1 MSDMVGGDVLATLL
15 AAVAIV
21 SWPTFD
27 PPARAWSAL
36 DGGTVAS
43 SGRLRSWPRRVA
55 RGAVRLPWRE
65 PGRGVET
72 EEATADLLAV
82 LDQVATAL
90 RAGIS
95 PGAALAALSRAGSVP
110 PQMRDLVDDLVDG
123 AQTGEPLGPI
133 WRSWAVRLPGTGLNL
148 LAQSWAVSEE
158 TGAPLAESVASA
170 VRMVR
175 ADRDQHR
182 LVATTLA
189 QAKATISI
197 LTVLPLGG
205 PLLAF
210 AVGVDPASM
219 LAAPGP
225 TLASVTAGV
234 ALLVAGRHWVHR
246 LVAQAMRG
254 PVVS

>member
-1 MSDMVGGDVLATLL
+1 MSDMVGGDLLVTLL

-21 SWPTFD
+21 SWSASD

-36 DGGTVAS
+36 YGGTVAPT
-43 SGRLRSWPRRVA
+43 GRPWPWPRRVA
-55 RGAVRLPWRE
+55 RGAVQLPWHGS
-65 PGRGVET
+65 GRGVET

-90 RAGIS
+90 RAGVS
-95 PGAALAALSRAGSVP
+95 PGAALAALSRTGSVP
-110 PQMRDLVDDLVDG
+110 PRMCDLVDDLVGG
-123 AQTGEPLGPI
+123 AQTGEPLGPT
-133 WRSWAVRLPGTGLNL
+133 WRSWAVRLPGSGLNL
-148 LAQSWAVSEE
+148 LAQAWVVSED

-175 ADRDQHR
+175 AERDQHR

-189 QAKATISI
+189 QARATISV

-225 TLASVTAGV
+225 TLVSVAAGV
-234 ALLVAGRHWVHR
+234 ALLVAGRQWVRR
-246 LVAQAMRG
+246 LVARTLRG
-254 PVVS
+254 PVVT